1 MSQKNENIYHELLG
15 LPAQASKN
23 EIDEAYQK
31 AIKCYLESSS
41 NVTAN
46 NNNAN
51 GIAEIKEAYKKLRG
65 NVMDDQN
72 AISSP
77 SLLERRKR
85 DDSKI
90 TLDNKKSYTVKNKIQ
105 MKKSLIVLDNV
116 DPVTTEQY
124 RVLYTQLEQIR
135 VNNASKV
142 FAVTS
147 ATQGEG
153 KTITSLNF
161 AYLVSN
167 EFNKKVILV
176 ECDLKKPSMLS
187 QHLETKQ
194 QYGLVNFLRGEA
206 ELSQVISS
214 FSENKNLSVVPAML
228 NIRDSIQLLES
239 QRMKEMI
246 NLFKKKFDYVILDCP
261 PIIPVADMN
270 VLSKLAEGVL
280 LVVRAGKT
288 KKEIVGK
295 AVKSLKES
303 NLLGIVLNGV
313 AMSSKDYYNYY

>member
-15 LPAQASKN
+15 LSAQSSKN

-31 AIKCYLESSS
+31 AIKGYLERSS

-46 NNNAN
+46 NDNAN
-51 GIAEIKEAYKKLRG
+51 GIAEIKEAYKKLKG
-65 NVMDDQN
+65 TVMDDKN
-72 AISSP
+72 ATSVP
-77 SLLERRKR
+77 SLLKQRKR

-90 TLDNKKSYTVKNKIQ
+90 MSDNKESFKIQ
-105 MKKSLIVLDNV
+105 LKKSLIVIDNV

-135 VNNASKV
+135 ISNASKI
-142 FAVTS
+142 FAITS

-167 EFNKKVILV
+167 EFNKKVVLV
-176 ECDLKKPSMLS
+176 ECDLKRPSMLS
-187 QHLETKQ
+187 QYLETKQ

-214 FSENKNLSVVPAML
+214 FSENKNLSVVPAIL

-246 NLFKKKFDYVILDCP
+246 DLLKKNFDYVILDCP

-288 KKEIVGK
+288 KKDIVGK